1 LLYRKHETRLDLL
14 FFVGGFCFDILLAG
28 EIGEPFA
35 IFQQTVYLLIIATL
49 LHFEVLFRNFVW
61 EPKGLALKVW
71 PYRGL
76 LLHFLLGTLLNIY
89 SIFYIKS
96 ASIFNSLLFL
106 ILMIG
111 FILANELPVVKKSHV
126 SSKAAMF
133 TVCLFSFTSMMFPF
147 VFGFVG
153 WIPFGLSIATT
164 LWLAYMQYKLLKKKV
179 TSDRV
184 LLLSLLG
191 PAAAVLSCF
200 AGFYFFGLVPP
211 VPLSVPEQG
220 VYHQIEKQEGR
231 YHLYGEHERGSWWQF
246 SEEVF
251 HAAPGDKI
259 YFYAQVF
266 SPSRFADAVFVQW
279 SWRDPVRG
287 WQKLDRIPLS
297 IVGGRREGF
306 RGYTVKSN
314 YQPGEYRV
322 QVQTANEQEVSRMY
336 FNVVAVPPNEGRVF
350 TELQR

>member
-1 LLYRKHETRLDLL
+1 MYRKHEARLDL
-14 FFVGGFCFDILLAG
+14 FFFIGGFCFDMVLAG
-28 EIGEPFA
+28 EVGEPFA
-35 IFQQTVYLLIIATL
+35 IFQQSVYLLIIATL
-49 LHFEVLFRNFVW
+49 LHFEILWRNAAWMPQGFT
-61 EPKGLALKVW
+61 KRVW

-76 LLHFLLGTLLNIY
+76 LLHFLMGTLLNIY

-96 ASIFNSLLFL
+96 ASVFNSLLFL

-111 FILANELPVVKKSHV
+111 IILANELPSVRRSHV

-133 TVCLFSFTSMMFPF
+133 TVCLFSFISMIFPF

-153 WIPFGLSIATT
+153 WIPFGLAIATT
-164 LWLAYMQYKLLKKKV
+164 LWLVYVQYRRLRKKIVDEKV
-179 TSDRV
+179 
-184 LLLSLLG
+184 LWQSLLA
-191 PAAAVLSCF
+191 PASVVLIVFLC
-200 AGFYFFGLVPP
+200 FYFFGLVPP

-220 VYHQIEKQEGR
+220 VYHGVQKQQGHYELLTEDVR
-231 YHLYGEHERGSWWQF
+231 DPWWRL

-279 SWRDPVRG
+279 SWRDPQRG
-287 WQKLDRIPLS
+287 WQKLDRIPLP

-322 QVQTANEQEVSRMY
+322 QVLTANEQEVSRLY
-336 FNVVAVPPNEGRVF
+336 FKVEAISASPERVF
-350 TELQR
+350 TKLQR